1 MSATVTY
8 KGETLTTISNT
19 TKKLLTAGKY
29 MEDDVTI
36 TDDSRTIIPLGV
48 AISTYTY
55 SSLDFSWAS
64 LAEVS
69 P

>member
-8 KGETLTTISNT
+8 KGATLTTVSNG

-36 TDDSRTIIPLGV
+36 VDVTQGPFPV
-48 AISTYTY
+48 ALANGGYTF
-55 SSLDFSWAS
+55 SSLNLTWQTS
-64 LAEVS
+64 AEES
-69 P
+69 I